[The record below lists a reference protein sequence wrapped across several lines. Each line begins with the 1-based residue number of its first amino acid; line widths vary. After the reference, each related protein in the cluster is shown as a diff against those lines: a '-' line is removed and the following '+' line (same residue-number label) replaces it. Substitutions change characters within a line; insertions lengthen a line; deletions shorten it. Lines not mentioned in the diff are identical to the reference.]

1 MNNLVAYAK
10 LELKIATSLSFS
22 LKTFNA
28 FLYSSFFSLNIETS
42 DSKDSTF
49 NINRRYKDYQKKCS
63 TRYVERSIIKHGWDS
78 FQKIEILICD
88 SDEKKLRAWEG
99 FYIGLF
105 GTYIKDNPEFGMN
118 IVRNP
123 KMAISKD
130 PIVARKISKAQKG
143 RVMPIEQ
150 RNKLSSVMKGVVHVG
165 IKRPYLSERNKVV
178 KPALGRVGDKHPM
191 SKKVFCIFDNK
202 TFDSIKDAGDYYGF
216 TRQGMKYRIKTQ
228 PHNYKYI

>member
-1 MNNLVAYAK
+1 MAKSKSAGGSDGYVYLFNKMTGEPSAYVG
-10 LELKIATSLSFS
+10 
-22 LKTFNA
+22 
-28 FLYSSFFSLNIETS
+28 
-42 DSKDSTF
+42 STF

-216 TRQGMKYRIKTQ
+216 TRQGTKYRIKTQ